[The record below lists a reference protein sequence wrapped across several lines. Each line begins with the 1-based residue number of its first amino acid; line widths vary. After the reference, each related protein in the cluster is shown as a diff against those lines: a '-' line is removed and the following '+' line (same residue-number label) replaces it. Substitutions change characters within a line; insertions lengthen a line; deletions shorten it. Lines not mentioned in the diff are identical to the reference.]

1 MLRLKPGR
9 NSQSDGVNPKG
20 ESRGQ
25 LEMGHKT
32 IPRPILLPL
41 YFRSVYFNE
50 EDKRWDGPRFIGLA
64 VVTLLICISAIY
76 FMARTAG
83 CSLQIVP

>member
-1 MLRLKPGR
+1 MPTAEEIAQK
-9 NSQSDGVNPKG
+9 
-20 ESRGQ
+20 
-25 LEMGHKT
+25 H
-32 IPRPILLPL
+32 
-41 YFRSVYFNE
+41 FNE